1 MKKSLFTC
9 CQFVI
14 KQFPK
19 SLKTYLFE
27 PRCYFLFKFKHMAYL
42 GANIIQYFR
51 LYKPLYA
58 DWFKIA
64 VGNQSDAFIAQY
76 STLNS
81 EIC

>member
-1 MKKSLFTC
+1 
-9 CQFVI
+9 
-14 KQFPK
+14 
-19 SLKTYLFE
+19 
-27 PRCYFLFKFKHMAYL
+27 MAYL

-64 VGNQSDAFIAQY
+64 VSNQSDAFIAQY

-81 EIC
+81 EICWTRWLLVFMRILAVRKTLKLWGNMTL